1 MTSDGVDRIV
11 EQWAGERPDLY
22 TTTMAVLGRTF
33 RIARLSGDATEQVYR
48 RFDMSRPEFDVLA
61 TPRRSGAPYELSPG
75 ALASSHESGRVV
87 LSLNGPCGEDEVAT
101 EMQKLAGSRFFHR
114 L

>member
-1 MTSDGVDRIV
+1 MKGKGS
-11 EQWAGERPDLY
+11 
-22 TTTMAVLGRTF
+22 M
-33 RIARLSGDATEQVYR
+33 
-48 RFDMSRPEFDVLA
+48 
-61 TPRRSGAPYELSPG
+61 SPG
-75 ALASSHESGRVV
+75 ALVSSHESGRVV